1 MWQPSLQDQ
10 LSTCDDASYQGKR
23 RRWRRTAEI
32 LIREQTRTCSLD
44 GTGVVTVGVLNV
56 LNIEGRVIACMI
68 ASDSEKDMQDYALG
82 CDELLMRLVGV

>member
-23 RRWRRTAEI
+23 RRWTAEI